1 MIRSGVVVTLS
12 ATQPEFDTQSPSAPV
27 TSSSAQAL
35 SWLTIQLDTL
45 VGCGSC
51 SAAGG
56 CGIQL
61 LPSANKP
68 IQIHCPL
75 PQQRQIRVGEK
86 VRVRIPEPSQ
96 GWLMLVL
103 KAYGWPTAG
112 MLGGAITGFLAAS
125 LLNVS
130 QHQELMSVA
139 GFALGLAGGLL
150 AWDKTNKSGCPMQAS
165 ALVGEPG
172 SVLTGELLPPFEDMD
187 QEDMDQQS
195 VIHGPRILKQENKT

>member
-12 ATQPEFDTQSPSAPV
+12 ATQPEVETQTPSARNA
-27 TSSSAQAL
+27 TASAQSS

-51 SAAGG
+51 RAAGG

-61 LPSANKP
+61 LPSASKP

-75 PQQRQIRVGEK
+75 PQQSQIRVGEK
-86 VRVRIPEPSQ
+86 VRVRIPEPTQ

-112 MLGGAITGFLAAS
+112 MLGGAITGFLAAT

-139 GFALGLAGGLL
+139 GFAIGLAGGLL
-150 AWDKTNKSGCPMQAS
+150 AWDKMNKSGCPIQAS
-165 ALVGEPG
+165 ALAGEPC
-172 SVLTGELLPPFEDMD
+172 SVLTGELLPPL
-187 QEDMDQQS
+187 EDMDQQS
-195 VIHGPRILKQENKT
+195 VVRGRHILKQENKT